1 MIIVD
6 ALGLTRKILLHCKTN
21 GKMITRNELT
31 SLQTKNFGLL
41 HNILTLQAL
50 QKRQRVATRM
60 FSMKSFLYSFGKMLE
75 IVENIQK
82 HWSLNL
88 VQWGGVFPL
97 PNVLE
102 ISDLALSIIR
112 SDPHINPT

>member
-6 ALGLTRKILLHCKTN
+6 ALGLTRKMLLHCKTN
-21 GKMITRNELT
+21 GKVITRNELT
-31 SLQTKNFGLL
+31 SLQTKNFGLLHNILTLQL

-82 HWSLNL
+82 PEASIWSIGRSLSA
-88 VQWGGVFPL
+88 FPT
-97 PNVLE
+97 
-102 ISDLALSIIR
+102 SWKFQ
-112 SDPHINPT
+112 T